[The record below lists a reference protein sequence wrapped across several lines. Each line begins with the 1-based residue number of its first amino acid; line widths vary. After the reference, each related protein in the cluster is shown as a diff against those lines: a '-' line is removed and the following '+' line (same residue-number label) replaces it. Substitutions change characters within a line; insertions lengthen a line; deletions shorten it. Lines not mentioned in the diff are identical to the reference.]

1 MAYRTPYWETKRIDE
16 EKRAARLA
24 ETVAREAGLTE
35 RARIAA
41 TPKEPAA
48 TKPVAT
54 PKAEVPFLPEK
65 LEEGRLGDIMRA
77 SPKELEAIYERM
89 PETERPIH
97 VIRGEKESYFSPGT
111 KQEYGDLRTA
121 MTGFRQRPAETT
133 AAGRLSAAIQGQART
148 QMFEDYDIKTTAMLS
163 PHITRGPEGEEMVP
177 GWARELYSA
186 GKAMSLEDPEGAI
199 RYVEKEIA
207 KREQTQTRLDRLG
220 EMSDSELAAYERS
233 LMGEPEKPAP
243 SVEVAPTPLSAVAPK
258 KKPGE
263 AAARLRAEYEKEY
276 PTPRIGAET
285 LGQFREAW
293 GKREESPYVRLGR

>member
-1 MAYRTPYWETKRIDE
+1 MAIGDYAGLRAERRAGRMAEI
-16 EKRAARLA
+16 EKR
-24 ETVAREAGLTE
+24 ETGLTE

-41 TPKEPAA
+41 A
-48 TKPVAT
+48 TTKKPVMASVET
-54 PKAEVPFLPEK
+54 PAAEVPFLPES
-65 LEEGRLGDIMRA
+65 LEKGRLGDIMRA
-77 SPKELEAIYERM
+77 SPKELEAIYEKM
-89 PETERPIH
+89 PETERP
-97 VIRGEKESYFSPGT
+97 VEALRGTERTFWSPGT

-121 MTGFRQRPAETT
+121 MTGFKQRPAEAT

-148 QMFEDYDIKTTAMLS
+148 QMFEDYDIKTTAMFS

-207 KREQTQTRLDRLG
+207 KREQTQARLDSLSA
-220 EMSDSELAAYERS
+220 MSDEELAAYEQS
-233 LMGEPEKPAP
+233 LMGEPEKATP
-243 SVEVAPTPLSAVAPK
+243 SATVAPTPLSAVTPK

-285 LGQFREAW
+285 LGRVSEAW
-293 GKREESPYVRLGR
+293 KTRRESPYVRLGG